1 MYYDALYFTASTFCC
16 VPNSILY
23 ILPLNNKEKATIQ
36 RQDQSLFDNMF
47 SINDLTQSLTAKKK
61 VLENQGLIPMDQAG
75 IEPASESLFIQASP
89 ITVIVFLFPQP
100 TAQ

>member
-89 ITVIVFLFPQP
+89 ITVIVLTFP
-100 TAQ
+100 